1 MHITFR
7 YEQENR
13 SGQLL
18 GVKSPKDGNKC
29 FLLVK
34 DDKDGV
40 LKTFDA
46 AKAFH
51 AQTVLSEAEQVP
63 GVFASADAGAGVGA
77 DATQVAHLKSDLD
90 FYRNLCELL
99 VTRVQELT
107 KR

>member
-40 LKTFDA
+40 QKTFDA

-63 GVFASADAGAGVGA
+63 GVFPPASAGVGV

>member
-13 SGQLL
+13 RGQLL

-46 AKAFH
+46 AKAYH

-63 GVFASADAGAGVGA
+63 GAFAPVGN
-77 DATQVAHLKSDLD
+77 VSHLKSDLD